1 MIEILEIPVFLTDIS
16 LGERY
21 FGAYPQLSLPGYKDC
36 QYITMEIADGA
47 TVIFYLLEFKEGQL
61 NTILGDRVIPVAPFC
76 LMLLSGETFV
86 INNFH
91 EIYKERYD
99 TPMVCIYPE
108 KGSDFDLT
116 YVKNVVLKN
125 NKNLLVKFDP
135 ESDQIMPPIL
145 RQSFQHLINL

>member
-1 MIEILEIPVFLTDIS
+1 
-16 LGERY
+16 
-21 FGAYPQLSLPGYKDC
+21 
-36 QYITMEIADGA
+36 
-47 TVIFYLLEFKEGQL
+47 
-61 NTILGDRVIPVAPFC
+61 LGDRVIPVAPFC